1 VASRKLQVQRDGPS
15 ACSRNGACHMR
26 RRPDDLKAKRPV
38 ARYLYENIKLFRLFG
53 RSKID
58 FGQFDPMFPLNAALD
73 RNTIPLVCR
82 LSA

>member
-1 VASRKLQVQRDGPS
+1 MARRFEGEAISSRHL
-15 ACSRNGACHMR
+15 H
-26 RRPDDLKAKRPV
+26 
-38 ARYLYENIKLFRLFG
+38 ENIKLFRLFG